1 MSCVNNDKAKEKIER
16 HSDFQMYVHSP
27 MSAYM
32 EKIYAENSVLK
43 KKIEAGE
50 SDLGTFP
57 EYFLEIYEL
66 QMTDFQD
73 RDLFFIEQA
82 NLFVEKQ
89 KRIYQEDDVIA
100 RFNSMVNSCIAC
112 HQVKCTGPIA
122 RIKKLKINTTN

>member
-1 MSCVNNDKAKEKIER
+1 MLRIP
-16 HSDFQMYVHSP
+16 Y
-27 MSAYM
+27 
-32 EKIYAENSVLK
+32 LK
-43 KKIEAGE
+43 RRSKREQN
-50 SDLGTFP
+50 LGTFP

-73 RDLFFIEQA
+73 RDWFFIEQA
-82 NLFVEKQ
+82 NMFVEKQ
-89 KRIYQEDDVIA
+89 KRIYEEGDVIA